1 VREPWRRKVSRSD
14 LSLVCTSLGELSLCS
29 RRIGSRHVRG
39 GSLRGAEME
48 KFRTVATRDGSIS
61 VLLMGDNV
69 AEIGLEEP
77 FNSICLLTWGHLR
90 SC

>member
-1 VREPWRRKVSRSD
+1 
-14 LSLVCTSLGELSLCS
+14 
-29 RRIGSRHVRG
+29 
-39 GSLRGAEME
+39 ME

-61 VLLMGDNV
+61 VLLTGDNV
-69 AEIGLEEP
+69 AEIGLEES